1 VWVMNT
7 HANPKKHAALTPRQ
21 SRQSILPLESAE
33 IGQRIPE
40 ERKSECIALLR
51 ELIEAVASQKPQAGG
66 AND

>member
-1 VWVMNT
+1 MNT
-7 HANPKKHAALTPRQ
+7 HANPKKHAALTRQ

-51 ELIEAVASQKPQAGG
+51 ELIEAVASPKPQAGG